1 MSNCGTP
8 QPLLPQYCQS
18 CTITSIGIFVIA
30 IYDAQRRNKEI
41 GIRKVYG
48 ARIGEI
54 IFMLNKDFVKLVL
67 IALVIACPVAWYAMH
82 KWLEDFAYKVELS
95 WWIFALA
102 GVLAIGIAILTIS
115 WQSRRAASRNP
126 VESLKHE

>member
-1 MSNCGTP
+1 
-8 QPLLPQYCQS
+8 LL
-18 CTITSIGIFVIA
+18 ITAIGIFVIA

-102 GVLAIGIAILTIS
+102 GVLAIGIAILTTS
-115 WQSRRAASRNP
+115 WQSRRASSRNP